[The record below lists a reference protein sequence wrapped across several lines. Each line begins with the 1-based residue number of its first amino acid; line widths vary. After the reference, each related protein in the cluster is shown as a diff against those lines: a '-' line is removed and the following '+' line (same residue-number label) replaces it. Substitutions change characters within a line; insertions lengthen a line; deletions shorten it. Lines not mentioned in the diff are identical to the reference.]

1 MSWKRSNFIDLFSET
16 HTQKRP
22 LLVHHVECLLRAFL
36 KTLSWIKRPSF
47 MENFKSFNYLFISY
61 KISEELIWNCH
72 TILYNVNDHRIWN
85 KISFLDVKKSTVFF
99 SLKSRMT
106 STLFWTSFKFCEFC
120 LANIFSNLA
129 TLK

>member
-1 MSWKRSNFIDLFSET
+1 
-16 HTQKRP
+16 
-22 LLVHHVECLLRAFL
+22 
-36 KTLSWIKRPSF
+36 

-99 SLKSRMT
+99 IEKQNDADTFLN
-106 STLFWTSFKFCEFC
+106 LFQILWILFGEHIFKFGNPKIKRVATPSLRAAGLNHS
-120 LANIFSNLA
+120 LAMW
-129 TLK
+129 